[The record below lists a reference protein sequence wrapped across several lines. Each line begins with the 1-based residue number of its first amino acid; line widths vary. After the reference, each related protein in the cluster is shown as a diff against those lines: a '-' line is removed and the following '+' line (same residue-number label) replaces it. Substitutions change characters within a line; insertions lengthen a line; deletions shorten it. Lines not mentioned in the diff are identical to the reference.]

1 MVRFRTTP
9 LLLCA
14 IGFSGLFLGCGL
26 FFLSRH
32 VTLPDQSTPRVGP
45 LLIPSARPSHYV
57 GSHACTACHAEI
69 AAAYQ
74 SHSMAHSM
82 SEIGDEIAI
91 EDYSS
96 ETIIPDRERFYQ
108 IERKENFVTH
118 HERMSD
124 IDETILYDQSMP
136 VRFVLGSGTRG
147 RSYVIDHDGLLFQS
161 PIGWYANGKRWDLS
175 PGYRT
180 NRTQRFERS
189 IGDGCLYCHAG
200 RVEHSDLIPKRYSSK
215 VFLEAAIGCERCH
228 GPGENHVHQMEILG
242 EGETCLDS
250 LIINPSDLEPSRR
263 EAVCNQ
269 CHLAGE
275 GVIPKFGRGLFDFR
289 PGDLLDDTVVV
300 FVKDEKTRHDSGE
313 RAVSQVEQMRESRCY
328 QASSHSMGCI
338 SCHDPHS
345 RPQPDSI
352 DLFYRNRC
360 STCHS
365 ENTCSLPDTKRDES
379 PAKGSCIHCHMP
391 RQSATDIP
399 HTATTNHR
407 IPRLPSTQ
415 PNSMPTA
422 TPSPLDYVPFDGAAD
437 RLSPRELDRA
447 RGIFLSTL
455 SSMQADPRVAESAQS
470 LLVPRGIDP
479 SNPREVLDTL
489 AGDVPSLVALASLFA
504 SNGQITAAVSCWQR
518 ALEFDP
524 TNEECLSMLSSH
536 MLRIGNI
543 SQATLLAENL
553 VAANPSIAS
562 FHAQQAIV
570 LGTSGKWTEGIAAAL
585 CALELDPTMLSL
597 RLWLV
602 GAYEKTAQTEKA
614 HSQRDISNRMRA
626 AASR

>member
-1 MVRFRTTP
+1 MTILPVRESFSMVRFRTTP

-14 IGFSGLFLGCGL
+14 IGFFGIFLGCGL

-108 IERKENFVTH
+108 IERNENFVTH

-215 VFLEAAIGCERCH
+215 VFMEAAIGCERCH

-300 FVKDEKTRHDSGE
+300 FVKDEKLDTTPVNGPS
-313 RAVSQVEQMRESRCY
+313 AKS
-328 QASSHSMGCI
+328 
-338 SCHDPHS
+338 
-345 RPQPDSI
+345 
-352 DLFYRNRC
+352 NRC
-360 STCHS
+360 
-365 ENTCSLPDTKRDES
+365 ERV
-379 PAKGSCIHCHMP
+379 AAI
-391 RQSATDIP
+391 RQAVTRWAASVATI
-399 HTATTNHR
+399 R
-407 IPRLPSTQ
+407 IRGLSQTR
-415 PNSMPTA
+415 SIYFIAIVA
-422 TPSPLDYVPFDGAAD
+422 TPVIQKTPVRSRTRNAMSLLQKAPAFTVICHGNRRPIFPIRQRPITEFHDCH
-437 RLSPRELDRA
+437 RLSP
-447 RGIFLSTL
+447 IPC
-455 SSMQADPRVAESAQS
+455 PR
-470 LLVPRGIDP
+470 
-479 SNPREVLDTL
+479 
-489 AGDVPSLVALASLFA
+489 
-504 SNGQITAAVSCWQR
+504 
-518 ALEFDP
+518 
-524 TNEECLSMLSSH
+524 
-536 MLRIGNI
+536 
-543 SQATLLAENL
+543 
-553 VAANPSIAS
+553 
-562 FHAQQAIV
+562 
-570 LGTSGKWTEGIAAAL
+570 
-585 CALELDPTMLSL
+585 L
-597 RLWLV
+597 RLHRWIMFLL
-602 GAYEKTAQTEKA
+602 TARRSSFTTRTRSCTRYFSFNSFLYA
-614 HSQRDISNRMRA
+614 G
-626 AASR
+626 